1 MKKLFL
7 MVVLAVMATG
17 LFALDLGGIKGTWTD
32 KAWDADWTFSADG
45 HIILTLASTGE
56 VIYDF
61 NDSTIQNFKVK
72 ADTTKGVTI
81 TFDCKDTERSYSFTK
96 GVSLSTDL
104 DMVINPDW
112 TTTDYDVALKLKK

>member
-1 MKKLFL
+1 M
-7 MVVLAVMATG
+7 LAVALMSTG
-17 LFALDLGGIKGTWTD
+17 LFALDLGNIKGTWTD
-32 KAWDADWTFSADG
+32 KTWDAEWTFSADG

-56 VIYDF
+56 VVYDF
-61 NDSTIQNFKVK
+61 NDSTIQNFKVS
-72 ADTTKGVTI
+72 AGTKGVTI

-112 TTTDYDVALKLKK
+112 TSEDYSVALKLK

>member
-1 MKKLFL
+1 MKKLFV

-32 KAWDADWTFSADG
+32 KAWDAEWTFSADG
-45 HIILTLASTGE
+45 HIVLTLASNGE
-56 VIYDF
+56 VVYDF

-72 ADTTKGVTI
+72 ADTKGVTI

-96 GVSLSTDL
+96 GVSLSTDI
-104 DMVINPDW
+104 DMLINPDW
-112 TTTDYDVALKLKK
+112 TDTDYSVALKLK

>member
-7 MVVLAVMATG
+7 MIVLAVMATG

-32 KAWDADWTFSADG
+32 KTWDAEWTFSADG

-56 VIYDF
+56 VVYDF
-61 NDSTIQNFKVK
+61 NDSTIQNFKVN
-72 ADTTKGVTI
+72 AGTKGVTI

-112 TTTDYDVALKLKK
+112 IATDYSVALKLKK

>member
-7 MVVLAVMATG
+7 MIVLAVMATG

-32 KAWDADWTFSADG
+32 KTWDAEWTFSADG

-56 VIYDF
+56 VVYDF
-61 NDSTIQNFKVK
+61 NDSTIQNFKVS
-72 ADTTKGVTI
+72 AGTKGVTI

-112 TTTDYDVALKLKK
+112 TSEDYSVALKLK

>member
-1 MKKLFL
+1 MKKLLL
-7 MVVLAVMATG
+7 MLAVALMSTG
-17 LFALDLGGIKGTWTD
+17 LFALDLGNIKGTWTD
-32 KAWDADWTFSADG
+32 KTWDAEWTFSADG

-56 VIYDF
+56 VVYDF
-61 NDSTIQNFKVK
+61 NDSTIQNFKVS
-72 ADTTKGVTI
+72 AGTKGVTI

-112 TTTDYDVALKLKK
+112 TSEDYSVALKLK